1 MKKII
6 VILLLSFTIF
16 PQEDSEVNKDP
27 FESINRVVFTIS
39 DNLDTNFLKPTAEV
53 YRDYVPVLLKRSIS
67 NFFNN
72 LSEIDT
78 IANQI
83 LQGKINLAFQDT
95 IRFLINTTIGIGGIF
110 DFATNVGLERHDEDF
125 GQTLGYWGVGNG
137 PYVFVPFVGPSTV
150 RDLAGYPTSWY
161 LSGNFAIDEA
171 DMKLVFT
178 TLDVIETRE
187 RLLAAENLI
196 IGDKYEFVKDVY
208 MQSRNDLVLDGEVE
222 DEFLMDFE
230 FELLEED
237 LPESQ

>member
-27 FESINRVVFTIS
+27 FESINRVIFTIS
-39 DNLDTNFLKPTAEV
+39 DELDTNFLKPTAEV
-53 YRDYVPVLLKRSIS
+53 YRDYAPALLKRSIS

-83 LQGKINLAFQDT
+83 LQGKFNLAFQDSV
-95 IRFLINTTIGIGGIF
+95 RFLINTTIGIGGIF

-161 LSGNFAIDEA
+161 LSGNFAIDETE
-171 DMKLVFT
+171 MKLVFT

>member
-6 VILLLSFTIF
+6 LILLLSFTIF
-16 PQEDSEVNKDP
+16 PQENSEVNKDP
-27 FESINRVVFTIS
+27 FESINRVIFTIS
-39 DNLDTNFLKPTAEV
+39 DELDTNFLKPTAEV
-53 YRDYVPVLLKRSIS
+53 YRDYAPALLKRSIS

-83 LQGKINLAFQDT
+83 LQGKFNLAFQDT
-95 IRFLINTTIGIGGIF
+95 VRFFINTTIGIGGIF

-161 LSGNFAIDEA
+161 LSGNFAIDETE
-171 DMKLVFT
+171 MKLVFT

-230 FELLEED
+230 FESFEED
-237 LPESQ
+237 LPEN

>member
-16 PQEDSEVNKDP
+16 PQEDSEVNEDP

-83 LQGKINLAFQDT
+83 LQGKFNLAFQDSV
-95 IRFLINTTIGIGGIF
+95 RFLINTTIGIGGIF

>member
-16 PQEDSEVNKDP
+16 PQDDSEVNEDP
-27 FESINRVVFTIS
+27 FESINRVIFTIS

-161 LSGNFAIDEA
+161 LSGNFAIDEV